1 MRPLKLTMQA
11 FGSYADRTEID
22 FTIPNQNFFLITGDT
37 GAGKTTIFDAMV
49 FALYGEASSGANKK
63 DGAELQSQFAE
74 LSKEPYVELEFSE
87 RDSAGSGIY
96 TVRRSPRHLRLLK
109 RKTKNPYKEEKETV
123 ALTFPDG
130 TVREGNVARV
140 NAKIEEIVG
149 LTKSQFMQV
158 AMIAQGEFMDLLR
171 AKSSD
176 KKLIF
181 RKLFGTELYQKLAD
195 ELDRR
200 RKEKLS
206 DMARIRNVCQTEAGH
221 VLIPEEYERAGVVA
235 ELRNRIIASDRLYGE
250 VMDKFLGELSA
261 LCAAL
266 ESETEASEKASL
278 EKQKVRDSKRDAL
291 TRAQQL
297 QALFDQLD
305 QAAEELKLLTEQ
317 EDEMKEKAAL
327 LAKIRDAHEIRAIYA
342 PYEGAMKKLEETVSR
357 REQLISRLP
366 ALSQEEEAAALA
378 EASAINEQQTA
389 FAKCSEVR
397 ERVSRALELFD
408 RIRKAQT
415 DAKTREKQFKTAS
428 SEAENAVLKYDR
440 LEKQEQSWRKQVTV
454 LDGADKRLELIRAR
468 FREMKQLSRESAIV
482 LKAQKALSQQGG
494 NVKKLNAEYI
504 ESRKLYD
511 AAVAIYQEANNAYLD
526 QQAGIL
532 AAQLIPGKPCPV
544 CGSNEHPHPCVITGD
559 GKDLT
564 REKLE
569 EYKKTADD
577 RFKDCD
583 KKAEAART
591 ALSLYNDRKDRL
603 REDMSRLHEKMKE
616 SIPALP
622 EGIRLQEA
630 AELVQRKLGELE
642 TEEKKLQT
650 DAETLAGI
658 QASLSG
664 IEEKK
669 DKLRKAKD
677 EADRRLSEA
686 RSGLAAAVQV
696 CKELESS
703 KTFTSED
710 EARGVLCKQ
719 EILLKGKEEAL
730 KDASKK
736 AAQARTARANA
747 QTLISRYEE
756 EIPVLRTEMEE
767 RERAYGA
774 LLTQKQCGAD
784 EWKPVAEAYDKAAAD
799 RLQAELENYGKRKAS
814 AQGRIEAAK
823 EAVGDRERPKTEE
836 LVKALEEAEDALA
849 GSQKVLEQNRTHLRA
864 DSEVL
869 KALTA
874 QQEERSSV
882 VTEHTRLESLYS
894 RLSGKVPGARM
905 DIETYVQ
912 RYYLERILAAANR
925 RFREM
930 SAGQFELRMYDIDK
944 AGEGRNRG
952 LDLMVYSEVTGKERE
967 VRTLS
972 GGESFMAALSL
983 ALGMADQ
990 IQASS
995 AAINLDVMF
1004 IDEGFGSLDD
1014 HARSQAVKVLQR
1026 MAGGAKLI
1034 GIISHVTELKN
1045 EMEDQL
1051 LVTKDEHGSSVRWQ
1065 IS

>member
-397 ERVSRALELFD
+397 ERVSRALELFE

-415 DAKTREKQFKTAS
+415 DAKTCEKQFKTAS

-494 NVKKLNAEYI
+494 NVKKLNAEYL

-747 QTLISRYEE
+747 QTLISKYEE
-756 EIPVLRTEMEE
+756 EIPLLRKEMEE

-912 RYYLERILAAANR
+912 RYSLERILAAANR

>member
-266 ESETEASEKASL
+266 ESETEASEKASS

-428 SEAENAVLKYDR
+428 SAAENAVLKYDR

>member
-397 ERVSRALELFD
+397 ERVSSALELFE

-494 NVKKLNAEYI
+494 NVKKLNAEYL

-710 EARGVLCKQ
+710 EARGVLRKQ

>member
-49 FALYGEASSGANKK
+49 FALYGEASSGTNKK

-74 LSKEPYVELEFSE
+74 LSEEPYVELEFSE

-109 RKTKNPYKEEKETV
+109 RKSKNPYKEEKETV

-130 TVREGNVARV
+130 TVREGNVARI
-140 NAKIEEIVG
+140 NGKIEEIVG

-181 RKLFGTELYQKLAD
+181 RKLFGTELYQKLTD

-221 VLIPEEYERAGVVA
+221 VSIPEQYERAEAVA
-235 ELRNRIIASDRLYGE
+235 ELRSRIIASDRLYGE

-266 ESETEASEKASL
+266 VKETENAEKAF
-278 EKQKVRDSKRDAL
+278 EDKKTIRDSKRDEL

-305 QAAEELKLLTEQ
+305 QAAGELKLLTEQ
-317 EDEMKEKAAL
+317 EEQMKEKAAL

-342 PYEGAMKKLEETVSR
+342 PFEDAQKKLGEAVSR
-357 REQLISRLP
+357 REQLISSLP
-366 ALSQEEEAAALA
+366 ALAQEEEAASLA
-378 EASAINEQQTA
+378 EASAVNEQQTA
-389 FAKCSEVR
+389 FARCSEVR
-397 ERVSRALELFD
+397 ERVSTALELFD

-415 DAKTREKQFKTAS
+415 DAKTRERQFKTAS
-428 SEAENAVLKYDR
+428 SEAENAVLKYDH

-454 LDGADKRLELIRAR
+454 LDGADKRLELSRAR

-482 LKAQKALSQQGG
+482 LKAQKTLSQQGG

-544 CGSNEHPHPCVITGD
+544 CGSLEHPHPCVITGD

-569 EYKKTADD
+569 EYKKAADD
-577 RFKDCD
+577 RFADCD

-591 ALSLYNDRKDRL
+591 ALSLYNERKDRL

-616 SIPALP
+616 SIPELP

-630 AELVQRKLGELE
+630 AELVQGKLSELE
-642 TEEKKLQT
+642 AQEKKLQT
-650 DAETLAGI
+650 EAETLAGI

-669 DKLRKAKD
+669 DKLRKAKED
-677 EADRRLSEA
+677 ADRRLSEA
-686 RSGLAAAVQV
+686 RSGLAAAVQA
-696 CKELESS
+696 CKELEASR
-703 KTFTSED
+703 TFTSEE
-710 EARGVLCKQ
+710 EAREVLCKQ

-747 QTLISRYEE
+747 QTLILRYEE
-756 EIPVLRTEMEE
+756 EIPVLRREMEE

-774 LLTQKQCGAD
+774 LLTQKHCGAD

-799 RLQAELENYGKRKAS
+799 QLQAELENYGKRKAS
-814 AQGRIEAAK
+814 AQGRIEAAQT
-823 EAVGDRERPKTEE
+823 AVGDCERPKTEE
-836 LVKALEEAEDALA
+836 LTKALEEAEDALA

-864 DSEVL
+864 DTEVL
-869 KALTA
+869 KALEA
-874 QQEERSSV
+874 QQEERSSIV
-882 VTEHTRLESLYS
+882 AEHTRLESLYS

>member
-342 PYEGAMKKLEETVSR
+342 PYEGAMKKLEETVSL

-378 EASAINEQQTA
+378 EASAINEQQAA

-397 ERVSRALELFD
+397 ERVSSALELFE

-494 NVKKLNAEYI
+494 NVKKQNAEYL

-544 CGSNEHPHPCVITGD
+544 CGSNENPHPCVIIGD

-616 SIPALP
+616 SILALP

-710 EARGVLCKQ
+710 EARGVLRKQ

>member
-266 ESETEASEKASL
+266 ESETEASEKASS

-342 PYEGAMKKLEETVSR
+342 PYEGAMKKLEETVSL

-366 ALSQEEEAAALA
+366 ALSQEEEAAALT
-378 EASAINEQQTA
+378 EASAVNEQQTA

-616 SIPALP
+616 SILALP

-1051 LVTKDEHGSSVRWQ
+1051 LVTKDEHGSRVRWQ

>member
-130 TVREGNVARV
+130 TVREGNVAHV

-357 REQLISRLP
+357 REQLISSLP

-397 ERVSRALELFD
+397 ERVSSALELFE

-494 NVKKLNAEYI
+494 NVKKLNAEYL

-710 EARGVLCKQ
+710 EARGVLRKQ

>member
-266 ESETEASEKASL
+266 ESETEASEKASS

-305 QAAEELKLLTEQ
+305 QAAGELKLLTEQ

-544 CGSNEHPHPCVITGD
+544 CGSNEHPHPCVIIGD

-710 EARGVLCKQ
+710 EARGVLRKQ

-747 QTLISRYEE
+747 QTLISKYEE
-756 EIPVLRTEMEE
+756 EIPLLRKEMEE

>member
-305 QAAEELKLLTEQ
+305 QAAGELKLLTEQ

-342 PYEGAMKKLEETVSR
+342 PFEGAKKKLEETVSR

-378 EASAINEQQTA
+378 EASAINDQQTA

-415 DAKTREKQFKTAS
+415 DAKTRENQFKTAS

-440 LEKQEQSWRKQVTV
+440 LEKQEQIWRKQVTV

-544 CGSNEHPHPCVITGD
+544 CGSNEHPHPCVIIGD

-616 SIPALP
+616 SIPAMP

-710 EARGVLCKQ
+710 EARGVLRKQ

-767 RERAYGA
+767 RARAYGA

>member
-266 ESETEASEKASL
+266 ESETEASEKASS

-305 QAAEELKLLTEQ
+305 QAAGELKLLTEQ

-357 REQLISRLP
+357 REQLISSLP
-366 ALSQEEEAAALA
+366 ALSQEEEAAALT
-378 EASAINEQQTA
+378 EASAVNEQQTA

-397 ERVSRALELFD
+397 ERVSSALELFE

-494 NVKKLNAEYI
+494 NVKKLNAEYL

-544 CGSNEHPHPCVITGD
+544 CGSNEHPHPCVIIGD

-710 EARGVLCKQ
+710 EARGVLRKQ

-1051 LVTKDEHGSSVRWQ
+1051 LVTKDEHGSRVRWQ

>member
-266 ESETEASEKASL
+266 ESETEASEKASS

-494 NVKKLNAEYI
+494 NVKKLNAEYL

>member
-1 MRPLKLTMQA
+1 MRPLNLTMQA

-305 QAAEELKLLTEQ
+305 QAAGELKLLTEQ

-494 NVKKLNAEYI
+494 NVKKLNAEYL

-1051 LVTKDEHGSSVRWQ
+1051 LVTKDEHGSRVRWQ

>member
-378 EASAINEQQTA
+378 EASAINEQQAA

-397 ERVSRALELFD
+397 ERVSSALELFE

-494 NVKKLNAEYI
+494 NVKKLNAEYL

-544 CGSNEHPHPCVITGD
+544 CGSNEHPHPCVIIGD

-710 EARGVLCKQ
+710 EARGVLRKQ

-756 EIPVLRTEMEE
+756 VIPVLRTEMEE

-972 GGESFMAALSL
+972 GGESFIAALSL

>member
-397 ERVSRALELFD
+397 ERVSRALELFE

-494 NVKKLNAEYI
+494 NVKKLNAEYL

-544 CGSNEHPHPCVITGD
+544 CGSNEHPHPCVIIGD

-710 EARGVLCKQ
+710 EARGVLRKQ

>member
-266 ESETEASEKASL
+266 ESETEASEKASS

-342 PYEGAMKKLEETVSR
+342 PFEGAKKKLEEAVSR
-357 REQLISRLP
+357 REQLISSLP

-710 EARGVLCKQ
+710 EARGVLRKQ

>member
-130 TVREGNVARV
+130 TVREGNVAHV

-305 QAAEELKLLTEQ
+305 QAAGELKLLTEQ

-357 REQLISRLP
+357 REQLISSLP

-378 EASAINEQQTA
+378 EASAVNEQQTA

-397 ERVSRALELFD
+397 ERVSSALELFE

-494 NVKKLNAEYI
+494 NVKKLNAEYL

-710 EARGVLCKQ
+710 EARGVLRKQ

>member
-378 EASAINEQQTA
+378 EASAINDQQTA

-440 LEKQEQSWRKQVTV
+440 LEKQLQSWRKQVTV

-494 NVKKLNAEYI
+494 NVKKLNAEYL

-526 QQAGIL
+526 QQVGIL

-710 EARGVLCKQ
+710 EARGVLRKQ

>member
-266 ESETEASEKASL
+266 ESETEASEKASS

>member
-266 ESETEASEKASL
+266 ESETEASEKASS

-710 EARGVLCKQ
+710 ETRGVLCKQ

-1051 LVTKDEHGSSVRWQ
+1051 LVTKDEHGSRVRWQ

>member
-397 ERVSRALELFD
+397 ERVSRALELFE

-440 LEKQEQSWRKQVTV
+440 LEKQLQSWRKQVTV

-494 NVKKLNAEYI
+494 NVKKLNAEYL

-710 EARGVLCKQ
+710 EARGVLRKQ